1 MKFSSPYSSFGSLP
15 DLLDHRAIAVP
26 DAVAVRVHSIPYTY
40 AELWQRSARA
50 QGWLRDAGVRRGDS
64 VALLMRNSAAFLD
77 SWLALARMGA
87 VAVPVNTASVGDALH
102 HTLAHS
108 ESVGIIA
115 DADLLAAVDAAG
127 NLPGMRWRVG
137 VPGEDGVLPAGA
149 IDVSALLDPANDTP
163 APVRCDGLDPM
174 NIIYTSGTTGLPKGV
189 VLGHGSYL
197 NTGGYFAHHFGLTPD
212 DVLHTCLPLF
222 HCNAQQ
228 TTLMSGLTLGA
239 EVVIDRSF
247 SLSRF
252 WSWIDRSGA
261 TVTNLLG
268 VMLALLSKREPDE
281 SERCPRLRYVVAAP
295 VPEDLHRPLE
305 ERWGVRI
312 VEGYG
317 LTETGTMA
325 CINPPSDTRSG
336 TIGLPLAHNELR
348 IVDDAGADV
357 GNDVP
362 GQILTRSRIPGA
374 YMLSYFKNPE
384 ATAEAMADGWFHT
397 GDIGRRRPDGYY
409 VFVDRGKDTIRR
421 RGENISSFLVEKAVL
436 GHGEVAEVAAI
447 GVPSELSEE
456 DVKIVVVRRPGS
468 DLTEKDL
475 AEWCD
480 ERLGDFMRPR
490 YVEFRDAL
498 PRTETG
504 RVQKYLLRGEGVGA
518 AWDRGDERAGRA

>member
-1 MKFSSPYSSFGSLP
+1 MAFSSPYTPFTSLP
-15 DLLDHRAIAVP
+15 HLLEHR
-26 DAVAVRVHSIPYTY
+26 VAASPARVGVRVHEQAYSY
-40 AELWQRSARA
+40 EQLWTRAARV
-50 QGWLRDAGVRRGDS
+50 QGWLTDAGVRRGDN
-64 VALLMRNSAAFLD
+64 VALLLRNSVEFLD
-77 SWLALARMGA
+77 AWLALARLGA
-87 VAVPVNTASVGDALH
+87 VAVPINTASVGDALH

-108 ESVGIIA
+108 ESVGVIA
-115 DADLLAAVDAAG
+115 DADLLTGVRNAGQYDALRWQVAV
-127 NLPGMRWRVG
+127 
-137 VPGEDGVLPAGA
+137 GEGA
-149 IDVSALLDPANDTP
+149 LEATTFTELLDPANPTP
-163 APVRCDGLDPM
+163 DPVISDGLDPM

-189 VLGHGSYL
+189 VLSHGSYL
-197 NTGGYFAHHFGLTPD
+197 NTGGYFAHHLGLHNG

-228 TTLMSGLTLGA
+228 TTLMAGLTLGA

-247 SLSRF
+247 SLSGF
-252 WSWIDRSGA
+252 WEWIERSGA

-268 VMLALLSKREPDE
+268 VMLALLSKREPHA
-281 SERCPRLRYVVAAP
+281 SEQCEPLRYVVAAP

-305 ERWGVRI
+305 ARWGVRI

-325 CINPPSDTRSG
+325 CINPPHDTRSG
-336 TIGLPLAHNELR
+336 TIGLPLEHNELR
-348 IVDDAGADV
+348 IVDEA
-357 GNDVP
+357 GNDLPDETP
-362 GQILTRSRIPGA
+362 GQILTRSRIEGA
-374 YMLSYFKNPE
+374 FMSGYFKAPE
-384 ATAEAMADGWFHT
+384 ATAEAMAGGWFHT
-397 GDIGRRRPDGYY
+397 GDIGRRRADGYF

-436 GHGEVAEVAAI
+436 GHPDVAEVAAI

-456 DVKIVVVRRPGS
+456 DVMVVVVLRADS
-468 DLTEKDL
+468 SLDEKTL

-504 RVQKYLLRGEGVGA
+504 RVQKFLLRSGGPGG
-518 AWDRGDERAGRA
+518 AWDRDESRAPRA